1 MLNLTA
7 GQWVCRPAA
16 RPGGGGGRGAALRWL
31 LLLPVAVACLW
42 LLGSASGMVNRSG
55 LAALPAS
62 ILLAVAGRQNAAADT
77 LVVYIY
83 SNTDEQYETNLRFFL
98 RHGVSPPGGGADYVV
113 VLQEVRSPQLRGGQ
127 TGCAEQGCRSQLP
140 SALLEHW

>member
-7 GQWVCRPAA
+7 GQWVIRPAA

-42 LLGSASGMVNRSG
+42 LLWSASGMVRRSG

-62 ILLAVAGRQNAAADT
+62 ILLGATGGQNAAPDT

-83 SNTDEQYETNLRFFL
+83 SNTDEQYETNLRYFL
-98 RHGVSPPGGGADYVV
+98 RHGVSPPGVGVDYVV
-113 VLQEVRSPQLRGGQ
+113 VLQEVRSPQLWVGGHG
-127 TGCAEQGCRSQLP
+127 TEQGRRSQLQA
-140 SALLEHW
+140 ALLEH